1 MKKTS
6 SSSVS
11 ESALSVLTA
20 AAFVLIVMI
29 VNYMTWLA

>member
-6 SSSVS
+6 SSNVS